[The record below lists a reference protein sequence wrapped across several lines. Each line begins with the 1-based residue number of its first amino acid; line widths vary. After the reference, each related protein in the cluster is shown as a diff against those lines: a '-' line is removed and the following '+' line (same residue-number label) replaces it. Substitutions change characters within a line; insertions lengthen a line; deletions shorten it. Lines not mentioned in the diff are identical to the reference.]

1 MAHSS
6 SCYLYADLILF
17 INQPLALFTALTKK
31 LRAQDLGLRKWVT
44 MKITAQSAGGVADGD
59 DQVLE
64 AGFCEG
70 PDGSGL
76 AVIFQRDLLVDGP
89 WNGDR
94 GTDDYFSNSYCI
106 TLGSG
111 ETVYGGLEQVTF
123 SGKLGT
129 FDFADPMAGILG
141 IGPQLIVDF
150 EVSQQ
155 DLQLFQETLKKIVTW
170 GVPSQIPRLNGF
182 N

>member
-1 MAHSS
+1 
-6 SCYLYADLILF
+6 
-17 INQPLALFTALTKK
+17 
-31 LRAQDLGLRKWVT
+31 
-44 MKITAQSAGGVADGD
+44 MKITAQSAGGVADED

-70 PDGSGL
+70 PDGLGL

-89 WNGDR
+89 WHGDR

-182 N
+182 S